1 MIQFEYLKSL
11 EKRGYTR
18 SDFGTY
24 RKMINWDTFSYFEV
38 SENEEE
44 GDIELYIH
52 VNFHVGDKED
62 VDEMLKAINEEVKYF
77 RRICIWTKLKW
88 I

>member
-1 MIQFEYLKSL
+1 
-11 EKRGYTR
+11 
-18 SDFGTY
+18 
-24 RKMINWDTFSYFEV
+24 MINRDTFSYFEV

-77 RRICIWTKLKW
+77 RRICI
-88 I
+88 